1 MHLILNS
8 SVKLKLYYFYYS
20 STLCSYF
27 SSLSFCFYI
36 IKVMQSTT
44 TTPTTITDDSIKTKN
59 VPRSSFTSLFR
70 CLFFAHHPWTYLSIW
85 VSFTFFFI
93 STIPHGKLLRLVSSL
108 LFLPELVSIFC
119 SFCSCYCS
127 CFYELTK

>member
-1 MHLILNS
+1 MCLWIRHASNFERQCKAEIVLLLLQLNS
-8 SVKLKLYYFYYS
+8 LLLF
-20 STLCSYF
+20 LL
-27 SSLSFCFYI
+27 SLLYI
-36 IKVMQSTT
+36 IKVMQSTA

-108 LFLPELVSIFC
+108 LFLPVLVSIFL
-119 SFCSCYCS
+119 F
-127 CFYELTK
+127 FL